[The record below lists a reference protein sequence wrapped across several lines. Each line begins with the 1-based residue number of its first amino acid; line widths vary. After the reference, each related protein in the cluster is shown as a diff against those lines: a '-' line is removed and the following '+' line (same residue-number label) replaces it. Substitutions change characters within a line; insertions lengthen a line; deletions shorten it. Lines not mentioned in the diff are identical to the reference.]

1 MRVLFSFAGG
11 SGHFLPLVPVARAM
25 HAAGHDVA
33 FAGQPAMLSAVEA
46 AGFAAFAT
54 GGETLR
60 SSAER
65 MALLPFDAA
74 REDRAVR
81 DGFAGRV
88 ARDRAAALLDL
99 CGRWRPDLVVC
110 DELDFG
116 AMVAAERLGLP
127 HASVL
132 VIAAGAL
139 VRPALVAEPLNA
151 LRATYGLAP
160 DPQMTMLHRHLVLS
174 PVPPSF
180 RDPAHPLPATARLI
194 RPAVLDAVDG
204 PAPSWLAGLPPD
216 RPTVYFTLGTVF
228 HLESGDLFE
237 RALAGLR
244 DLPANLV
251 VTVGREIDPVDF
263 GPQPG
268 HVRIERYV
276 PQPLLLPRCDLMVCH
291 AGSGS
296 VTGALA
302 HGVPMVLLPI
312 GADQPANAGRCA
324 ALGVGR
330 VLDPVRCSPGDVRDA
345 ALAVLADA
353 ACRQA
358 VARMARE
365 FAAMPPAVEAVPPLE
380 ALVTRSGQP
389 AAGSTAPSRA

>member
-11 SGHFLPLVPVARAM
+11 SGHFLPLVPVARAV

-33 FAGQPAMLSAVEA
+33 FAGQPEMLSAVEA

-65 MALLPFDAA
+65 TALLPFDAA

-276 PQPLLLPRCDLMVCH
+276 PQPLLLPRCDLVVCH